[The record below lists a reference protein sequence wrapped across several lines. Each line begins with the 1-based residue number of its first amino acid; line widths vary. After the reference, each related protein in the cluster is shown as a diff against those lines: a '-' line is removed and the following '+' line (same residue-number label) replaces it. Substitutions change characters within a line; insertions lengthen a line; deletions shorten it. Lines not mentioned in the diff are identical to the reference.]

1 MLNIEMLMEELEDE
15 TKMRPPPERKR
26 EVERILDDH
35 DPNVLVE
42 LANAP
47 EDIQERIKELDRKKR
62 PPKPDKVRTD
72 DIRSGFSM
80 MKKKK
85 FGNGFTKKQICI
97 T

>member
-15 TKMRPPPERKR
+15 VKGRPPPEQKR

-47 EDIQERIKELDRKKR
+47 EDIQERIKELDDEKEEIWEWIHEEAEMHN
-62 PPKPDKVRTD
+62 VR
-72 DIRSGFSM
+72 I
-80 MKKKK
+80 
-85 FGNGFTKKQICI
+85 
-97 T
+97 